1 MNQKRVE
8 WGKLKK
14 KKSSSKD
21 FPDGPVVKTLPSNV
35 GGVDFTPGW
44 ELKSHKPHSQKI
56 NKKI

>member
-44 ELKSHKPHSQKI
+44 ELKSHKPHSQK
-56 NKKI
+56 